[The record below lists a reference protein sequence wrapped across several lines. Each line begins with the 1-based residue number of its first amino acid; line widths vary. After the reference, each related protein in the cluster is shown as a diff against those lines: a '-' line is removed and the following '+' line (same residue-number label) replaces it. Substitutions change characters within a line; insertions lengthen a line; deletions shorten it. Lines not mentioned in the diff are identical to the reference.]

1 MQISEAADTNFGIT
15 IVLVDSSMSE
25 AQLVDSTVAE
35 EAERLK
41 EKPFGGLRVRLAK
54 FVANGHVSPFP
65 HLVHMQALSQ
75 DYTTWGAKD
84 PISIGHS
91 MFEDLLTFYS
101 SSTIQVTQDPA
112 TAEIIAQRLVRSKWS
127 GFLKAKLD
135 NY

>member
-1 MQISEAADTNFGIT
+1 MQVSEAADTNSGIV
-15 IVLVDSSMSE
+15 ILLVDSSMSE
-25 AQLVDSTVAE
+25 VQFLDSPVAE
-35 EAERLK
+35 EVERLK

-54 FVANGHVSPFP
+54 FFANGYVSSFP

-75 DYTTWGAKD
+75 DYTTWGAID
-84 PISIGHS
+84 LISIGHS

-112 TAEIIAQRLVRSKWS
+112 AAGIITQRLVRYKWS

-135 NY
+135 N